1 MNLDKA
7 IYEFDVN
14 EMYEAVSKLKNL
26 WDDRVRQK
34 KRMKN
39 DSSTKAYEYYAK
51 IQENYVDT
59 LKKVYDISKAF
70 VEEYSK

>member
-14 EMYEAVSKLKNL
+14 EMYDAVSKLKNL

-34 KRMKN
+34 KRMKS

-51 IQENYVDT
+51 IQENYVVAMETST
-59 LKKVYDISKAF
+59 LQL
-70 VEEYSK
+70 